1 MSLHSIKTENHISQ
15 SILSIAVGFVFMVVI
30 MRLSEYI
37 LARMGL
43 YDAAQPLRIYS
54 GQPVLY
60 VFFIERVV
68 LTILGGY
75 IAAWLAPSRLLL
87 HAVILGGFA
96 AIYRLLS
103 LIDGAQQ
110 SYGIAWYMFGLVL
123 LAIPTAWL
131 GGYIYVHMLKK
142 HGE

>member
-1 MSLHSIKTENHISQ
+1 MSLRSINTETNLSQ
-15 SILSIAVGFVFMVVI
+15 SILSIAAGFAFMI
-30 MRLSEYI
+30 ILMRLSEYA
-37 LARMGL
+37 LEQMGL
-43 YDAAQPLRIYS
+43 YDASQPLRIYG

-60 VFFIERVV
+60 VFFIERIV

-87 HAVILGGFA
+87 HAVLLGSFA
-96 AIYRLLS
+96 AIYRLLN
-103 LIDGAQQ
+103 LVTGAQQ
-110 SYGIAWYMFGLVL
+110 SYGIAWYLFGLVL

-131 GGYIYVHMLKK
+131 GGYIYTRMLK